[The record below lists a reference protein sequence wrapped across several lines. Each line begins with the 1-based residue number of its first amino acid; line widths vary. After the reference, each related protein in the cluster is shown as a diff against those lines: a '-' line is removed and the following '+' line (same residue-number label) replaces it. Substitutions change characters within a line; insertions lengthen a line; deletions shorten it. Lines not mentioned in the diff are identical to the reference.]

1 MSGNSLSQWKNV
13 NIVVQQTYFQI
24 LGMSV
29 ILDE

>member
-1 MSGNSLSQWKNV
+1 MSGNSLLQWKNV